1 MGAKVTNF
9 TTFIVVLSV
18 KGNNGTT
25 TNKVLFSQCSDYLLL
40 CNPKRG
46 DNHSSLFCWWIC
58 HVGRAG
64 WGRLPSVLFAR
75 SKRGWLKSEGL
86 DRVSWQGISNMVNS
100 SQMMAQDSKGRKV
113 ETASFLRFGPGTR
126 HSTTSVL
133 FYGPKSQSTMPLFRA
148 WATDPPL
155 HGRCV

>member
-1 MGAKVTNF
+1 
-9 TTFIVVLSV
+9 
-18 KGNNGTT
+18 
-25 TNKVLFSQCSDYLLL
+25 
-40 CNPKRG
+40 
-46 DNHSSLFCWWIC
+46 
-58 HVGRAG
+58 
-64 WGRLPSVLFAR
+64 
-75 SKRGWLKSEGL
+75 
-86 DRVSWQGISNMVNS
+86 MVNS

-133 FYGPKSQSTMPLFRA
+133 FYGPKSQSTMPPFRA